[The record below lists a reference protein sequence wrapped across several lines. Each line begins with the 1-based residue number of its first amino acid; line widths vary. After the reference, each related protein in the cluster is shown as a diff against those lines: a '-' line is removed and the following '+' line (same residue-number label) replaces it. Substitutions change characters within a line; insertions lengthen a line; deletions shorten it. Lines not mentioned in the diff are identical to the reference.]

1 MIKKKKK
8 KTKKK
13 IKKDSEELN
22 KKIDKKIEKF
32 FIPGIILLAV
42 LAFALDPTGI
52 TNMAIGIGEFIWAL
66 IPLALIGA
74 FWAAMAGQSENK
86 SFDKGVFL
94 LFMGMILGGCL
105 LAFLWGF

>member
-1 MIKKKKK
+1 MVKKIKKKRK
-8 KTKKK
+8 
-13 IKKDSEELN
+13 KKDSEELN

-52 TNMAIGIGEFIWAL
+52 TNMTIGVGKFIWAL

-86 SFDKGVFL
+86 SFDKNLFL

>member
-1 MIKKKKK
+1 MVKKIKK
-8 KTKKK
+8 KTKKN
-13 IKKDSEELN
+13 DSEELN

-32 FIPGIILLAV
+32 IIPGIILLAV

-52 TNMAIGIGEFIWAL
+52 TNMTIGVGKFIWAL

-74 FWAAMAGQSENK
+74 FWATMAGQSENK
-86 SFDKGVFL
+86 SFDKNLFL